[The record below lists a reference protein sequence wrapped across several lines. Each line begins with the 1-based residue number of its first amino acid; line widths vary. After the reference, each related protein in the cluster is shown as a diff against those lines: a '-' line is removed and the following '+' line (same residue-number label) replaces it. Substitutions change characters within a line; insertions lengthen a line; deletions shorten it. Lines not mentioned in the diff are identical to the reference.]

1 LGWLVVAQ
9 AMADPGRST
18 HSPGL
23 QTPGSKVQG
32 KRQKEKMQANGQEET
47 ATTRVVRSRVITP
60 DGVRLH
66 VETCG
71 LEDAPVAVVL
81 GHGWTCSTHSWHH
94 QFDGLPRV
102 LGGSA
107 VRVVAYDHRGHGQ
120 SELAPV
126 GSTRIEQLAEDLVAV
141 LDAVVPIGP
150 VVYAGHSMG
159 GMTLMALA
167 DQRPELFGERIAA
180 AALVST
186 SSGQIATRPFGL
198 PARLD
203 ATALRVAP
211 KAVNLAARRL
221 ERQAL
226 RRAARTNTARAE
238 RTARGE
244 QTARAEHTAWAE
256 PQRAE
261 RVERA
266 AARAAW
272 VELAGARLRRPVA
285 RRMAFG
291 KNVDPA
297 EVDILMTD
305 LAATPARS
313 LSGFFEA
320 LTQHD
325 LGHALKV
332 LDGIPVEIL
341 HGTQDRLLPP
351 RHGNRLAQ
359 LLPSARLRMYPGAG
373 HMLMQER
380 PRDVTQ
386 RLAALARKVTG

>member
-1 LGWLVVAQ
+1 
-9 AMADPGRST
+9 M
-18 HSPGL
+18 
-23 QTPGSKVQG
+23 
-32 KRQKEKMQANGQEET
+32 
-47 ATTRVVRSRVITP
+47 TTRVVRSGLITP
-60 DGVRLH
+60 DGVRLY
-66 VETCG
+66 VETTG
-71 LEDAPVAVVL
+71 PEDAPVTVVL
-81 GHGWTCSTHSWHH
+81 SHGWTCSTRSWHN
-94 QFDGLPRV
+94 QFEGLPRL
-102 LGGSA
+102 LGESA

-120 SELAPV
+120 SEAAPV

-141 LDAVVPIGP
+141 LDAVVPSGP

-167 DQRPELFGERIAA
+167 DQRPELFGDRIAA
-180 AALVST
+180 VALVST

-198 PARLD
+198 PARFD

-211 KAVNLAARRL
+211 KALNLAGQRL
-221 ERQAL
+221 EQRAL
-226 RRAARTNTARAE
+226 RRAARAE
-238 RTARGE
+238 RTAE
-244 QTARAEHTAWAE
+244 AERMAWAE
-256 PQRAE
+256 
-261 RVERA
+261 RV

-272 VELAGARLRRPVA
+272 VELAGARLQRPAA

-291 KNVDPA
+291 KNPDPA
-297 EVDILMTD
+297 EVDILMAD
-305 LAATPARS
+305 FAATPGRS

-332 LDGIPVEIL
+332 LDRIPVEIL
-341 HGTQDRLLPP
+341 HGTHDRLLPP

-386 RLAALARKVTG
+386 RLAALARRVTG

>member
-1 LGWLVVAQ
+1 
-9 AMADPGRST
+9 M
-18 HSPGL
+18 
-23 QTPGSKVQG
+23 
-32 KRQKEKMQANGQEET
+32 
-47 ATTRVVRSRVITP
+47 TTQVVRSELITP

-66 VETCG
+66 VETTG
-71 LEDAPVAVVL
+71 PEDAPVTVVL
-81 GHGWTCSTHSWHH
+81 SHGWTCSTRSWHH
-94 QFDGLPRV
+94 QFEGLPRL
-102 LGGSA
+102 LGESE

-120 SELAPV
+120 SEAAPV

-141 LDAVVPIGP
+141 LDAAVPSGP

-167 DQRPELFGERIAA
+167 DERPELFGDRIAA
-180 AALVST
+180 VALVST
-186 SSGQIATRPFGL
+186 SSGQIVTRPFGL
-198 PARLD
+198 PARFD

-211 KAVNLAARRL
+211 KALNLAGQRL
-221 ERQAL
+221 EQRAL
-226 RRAARTNTARAE
+226 RRAARAERLAEAERTTRAE
-238 RTARGE
+238 RM
-244 QTARAEHTAWAE
+244 AWA
-256 PQRAE
+256 
-261 RVERA
+261 ERA

-272 VELAGARLRRPVA
+272 VGLAGARLRRPA
-285 RRMAFG
+285 TRRMAFG
-291 KNVDPA
+291 KNADPA

-305 LAATPARS
+305 FAATPGRS
-313 LSGFFEA
+313 LSGFFVA

-380 PRDVTQ
+380 PGDVTQ
-386 RLAALARKVTG
+386 RLAALARRVTG

>member
-1 LGWLVVAQ
+1 
-9 AMADPGRST
+9 M
-18 HSPGL
+18 
-23 QTPGSKVQG
+23 
-32 KRQKEKMQANGQEET
+32 
-47 ATTRVVRSRVITP
+47 TTQVVRSGLIMP

-66 VETCG
+66 VETSG
-71 LEDAPVAVVL
+71 PQDAPVTVVL
-81 GHGWTCSTHSWHH
+81 SHGWTCSTRSWHH
-94 QFDGLPRV
+94 QFEGLPRV
-102 LGGSA
+102 LGESA
-107 VRVVAYDHRGHGQ
+107 VRVVAYDHRGHGK
-120 SELAPV
+120 SEAAPA

-141 LDAVVPIGP
+141 LDAVVPSGP

-198 PARLD
+198 PARFD
-203 ATALRVAP
+203 ATALRAAL
-211 KAVNLAARRL
+211 KALNLAGQRL
-221 ERQAL
+221 ERRAL
-226 RRAARTNTARAE
+226 RRAAAS
-238 RTARGE
+238 
-244 QTARAEHTAWAE
+244 
-256 PQRAE
+256 
-261 RVERA
+261 
-266 AARAAW
+266 AAW
-272 VELAGARLRRPVA
+272 VGLAGARLRRPAA

-291 KNVDPA
+291 KKVDPA
-297 EVDILMTD
+297 EVDILVTD
-305 LAATPARS
+305 FVATPGQS
-313 LSGFFEA
+313 LNGFFEA

-332 LDGIPVEIL
+332 LDGVPVEIL
-341 HGTQDRLLPP
+341 HGTKDRLLPP

-386 RLAALARKVTG
+386 RLAALTRKVTG

>member
-1 LGWLVVAQ
+1 
-9 AMADPGRST
+9 M
-18 HSPGL
+18 
-23 QTPGSKVQG
+23 
-32 KRQKEKMQANGQEET
+32 
-47 ATTRVVRSRVITP
+47 TTRVVRSGLITP
-60 DGVRLH
+60 DGVRLY
-66 VETCG
+66 VETTG
-71 LEDAPVAVVL
+71 PEDAPVTVVL
-81 GHGWTCSTHSWHH
+81 SHGWTCSTRSWHH
-94 QFDGLPRV
+94 QFEGLPRL
-102 LGGSA
+102 LGESA

-120 SELAPV
+120 SEAAPV

-141 LDAVVPIGP
+141 LDAVVPSGP

-167 DQRPELFGERIAA
+167 DQRPELFGDRIAA
-180 AALVST
+180 VALVST

-198 PARLD
+198 PARFD

-211 KAVNLAARRL
+211 KALNLAGQRL
-221 ERQAL
+221 EQRAL
-226 RRAARTNTARAE
+226 RRAARAE
-238 RTARGE
+238 RTARAE
-244 QTARAEHTAWAE
+244 QTARAERMAWAE
-256 PQRAE
+256 RG
-261 RVERA
+261 

-272 VELAGARLRRPVA
+272 VALAGARLRRPAA

-291 KNVDPA
+291 KNPDPA

-305 LAATPARS
+305 FAATPVRS

-332 LDGIPVEIL
+332 LDGIQVEIL
-341 HGTQDRLLPP
+341 HGTKDRLLPP

-386 RLAALARKVTG
+386 RLAALARRVTR